1 LSRRFRLAAAAAV
14 LLGAAACAHVEAP
27 RGGPEMRDPLLL
39 VDVTPDSLQIVPGY
53 RGPAVFEFSARLS
66 ERGLADAVLVSPRTS
81 PVRVSHRGRV
91 LRVALEGG
99 WQPGRIYQVTVA
111 PAIQDLWNNRLLET
125 QTLVFSTGP
134 DIPDTALEGVATDRL
149 TGRPETEIR
158 VEAIRLAD
166 SLVYATRTD
175 SVGGFRFANVPEG
188 DYRVR
193 AYRDTNRNRQLDPFE
208 PRDTT
213 ELALLASDTARAR
226 LRVVAPDTTPPV
238 AQSAQLAQGIVQVE
252 FDDYLDEAQTITA
265 AQVRILDPAG
275 VDVPVA
281 RASVGTFE
289 DDPDPDGEAPAARA
303 PAPIQPGARPGPPPG
318 TRLPSRTLVVEPRDP
333 LLPGTEYRVVV
344 EGVVNVV
351 GLAGGGDVTLVT
363 PAAAEPDAAP
373 DDPDGPT
380 PPPAEPPVAPPG
392 NGSRQGSR

>member
-1 LSRRFRLAAAAAV
+1 
-14 LLGAAACAHVEAP
+14 
-27 RGGPEMRDPLLL
+27 MRDPLLL

-81 PVRVSHRGRV
+81 PVRVRHRGRV

-99 WQPGRIYQVTVA
+99 WQPGRIYQVTVS

-134 DIPDTALEGVATDRL
+134 EIPETALEGVATDRL

-188 DYRVR
+188 EYRVR

-213 ELALLASDTARAR
+213 EVALLASDTARAR

-303 PAPIQPGARPGPPPG
+303 PVPTQPAAPTGPPPG

-363 PAAAEPDAAP
+363 PAEEEPDAAP
-373 DDPDGPT
+373 DDPDGPA

-392 NGSRQGSR
+392 SGS